1 MENDAKQRHDDSDSI
16 AGNDINAGN
25 AGTPGKRSTIT
36 LDQARELALGAKMA
50 TGHRHAW
57 DQHDPD
63 AKPSPKE
70 RFSVGFNDYDRALI
84 RAVAMWRDL
93 SMNQTIVQLVREAA
107 LAEVK
112 RRERP
117 KRVG

>member
-1 MENDAKQRHDDSDSI
+1 MENDVKEPLDGSDSNAGI
-16 AGNDINAGN
+16 AGNDSNAST
-25 AGTPGKRSTIT
+25 AGKRSTIT

-57 DQHDPD
+57 DQHDPN
-63 AKPSPKE
+63 AKPSPKD